1 MIEITGIKE
10 IVKPE
15 NLAYRK
21 SVLLTE
27 NVMSYCPGCGH
38 GTVHRILAEVIDEE
52 GLQSSDNWYIACRL
66 FCSDV

>member
-1 MIEITGIKE
+1 MIEITGIRE

-21 SVLLTE
+21 SVLLTD
-27 NVMSYCPGCGH
+27 NIMSYCPGCGH

-52 GLQSSDNWYIACRL
+52 GLQSADNWCIAGWM